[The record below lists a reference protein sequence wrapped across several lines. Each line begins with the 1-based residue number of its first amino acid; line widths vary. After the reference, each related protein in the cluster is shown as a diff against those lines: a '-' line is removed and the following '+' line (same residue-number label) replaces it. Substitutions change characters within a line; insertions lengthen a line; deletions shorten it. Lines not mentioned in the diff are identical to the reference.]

1 MSEKSLDREAP
12 SAPPS
17 AAKPRMADHHFVRK
31 FAGSMPAHIAE
42 TFSDAQLRA
51 IIRAYGV
58 RSWGRH
64 AIDFRFT
71 LPVLA
76 RTYYFVF
83 LAGVDKRPRSRNRAE
98 RHSHPMTT
106 IGNYLFLFLVLLLL
120 VSFALGTLYVLKSA
134 FGLNVAPGFS
144 LGVWDSI
151 QSEVGGL

>member
-1 MSEKSLDREAP
+1 LSENHLRSEAP

-17 AAKPRMADHHFVRK
+17 AAQSSKADHHFVRK
-31 FAGSMPAHIAE
+31 FAASMPAHIAE

-64 AIDFRFT
+64 AIDIRFA
-71 LPVLA
+71 LPVLT

-83 LAGVDKRPRSRNRAE
+83 LAGIDKRPRSRNRAE
-98 RHSHPMTT
+98 RHSHPLATL
-106 IGNYLFLFLVLLLL
+106 GNFLFLSLVLLLL
-120 VSFALGTLYVLKSA
+120 SFVLGLFYVLKSA
-134 FGLNVAPGFS
+134 FGLNIAPGFS

>member
-1 MSEKSLDREAP
+1 LSEDSLQSETP

-17 AAKPRMADHHFVRK
+17 AAQSSKADHHFVCK
-31 FAGSMPAHIAE
+31 FAGSMPAHTAE

-64 AIDFRFT
+64 AIDIRFT
-71 LPVLA
+71 LPLLA

-83 LAGVDKRPRSRNRAE
+83 LAGIDKRPRSRNRAE
-98 RHSHPMTT
+98 RHSHPLATL
-106 IGNYLFLFLVLLLL
+106 GNFLFLSLVLLLL
-120 VSFALGTLYVLKSA
+120 LCFVLGLFYVLKSA
-134 FGLNVAPGFS
+134 FGLNIAPGFS
-144 LGVWDSI
+144 LGIWDSI

>member
-1 MSEKSLDREAP
+1 MSENHLRSEAP

-17 AAKPRMADHHFVRK
+17 AAQSSKADHHFVRK
-31 FAGSMPAHIAE
+31 FAASMPAHIAE

-64 AIDFRFT
+64 AIDIRFA
-71 LPVLA
+71 LPVLT

-83 LAGVDKRPRSRNRAE
+83 LAGIDKRPRSRNRAE
-98 RHSHPMTT
+98 RHSHPLATL
-106 IGNYLFLFLVLLLL
+106 GNFLFLSLVLLLL
-120 VSFALGTLYVLKSA
+120 SFVLGLFYVLKSA
-134 FGLNVAPGFS
+134 FGLNIAPGFS

>member
-1 MSEKSLDREAP
+1 M
-12 SAPPS
+12 
-17 AAKPRMADHHFVRK
+17 RK

-58 RSWGRH
+58 RSWGQH

-83 LAGVDKRPRSRNRAE
+83 LAGIDKRPRSRNRAE
-98 RHSHPMTT
+98 RHSHPMATL
-106 IGNYLFLFLVLLLL
+106 GNFLFLCLVLLLL
-120 VSFALGTLYVLKSA
+120 LSFILGTFYVLKSA
-134 FGLNVAPGFS
+134 FGLNIAPGFS
-144 LGVWDSI
+144 LGIWDSI
-151 QSEVGGL
+151 QSELGRL